1 MGQGIACQLFDA
13 GHDVNG
19 NPRRVWVVYGADIH
33 PHGEILA
40 AWDNGYYGMPDELR
54 AANLTRLPDVP
65 TSAKHYRAIL
75 RAFGRSVYVPF

>member
-19 NPRRVWVVYGADIH
+19 NPRRVWVAYGSDVH

-40 AWDNGYYGMPDELR
+40 AWDNGYRGMPPEVK
-54 AANLTRLPDVP
+54 NLTRLPDVP
-65 TSAKHYRAIL
+65 TTAKHYRAIL
-75 RAFGRSVYVPF
+75 RCYGQNLYIPF